1 MKNFFR
7 NYWPFLIFAI
17 GLIVFA
23 ASLAWGQS
31 PSPNAGATVHR
42 EDSPRAATPSP
53 ASTPAPT
60 SHASQAL
67 SASESPVTKLV
78 ATPAPEEFVKGYDQI
93 TALSELIA
101 KIEIE
106 TGLKALRARQIQMVN
121 ELRNQMPPGWTYNA
135 AQKTFDPPAPRIEG
149 PPPPAPAAKP
159 APAPAPAPAAKE
171 ESWGWEVLV

>member
-53 ASTPAPT
+53 T

-93 TALSELIA
+93 TALGELIA

-121 ELRNQMPPGWTYNA
+121 ELRGQMPPGWTYNA

-159 APAPAPAPAAKE
+159 APAPAPAPAAK
-171 ESWGWEVLV
+171 